1 MRAIFYTKNFN
12 KTIKEKVDVILSPEF
27 YWIKK
32 LDMNVSLREAKKIS
46 KNIFKLNEKDYLF
59 DAFKINNKLFVV
71 ALKKDL
77 NVKIEKKYIN
87 SIRLAQFEFYSY
99 DCIDI
104 GEFIMKKIDDIF
116 FCFPKKN
123 EECIYVDE
131 ILENIKLSKN
141 TFNIF
146 NKINIDKNI
155 LFYLISSLM
164 ILNIFFFIQ
173 GFAYSTKLN
182 NLKKIKLSLRK
193 YNMPLTIYQLNS
205 IYNVLKEENMKNNSI
220 RKVLEFLSLNFR
232 NFEFKRIE
240 FNKDVFTV
248 VIKTDKNLDNYFKQF
263 HIHILNSKL
272 ENKNY
277 IVKFKYE

>member
-1 MRAIFYTKNFN
+1 LRAIFYTKNFN